1 MFSSL
6 YIYLANPKQKL
17 ETQFCRS
24 MHFSTN
30 AIFTEM
36 QWYYKVINFGVVD
49 GVNCNLYLDCFVL
62 KSQPI
67 QGLDSLGS
75 VLTTMVIDK
84 SITEALT

>member
-1 MFSSL
+1 MD
-6 YIYLANPKQKL
+6 NPKQDESTL
-17 ETQFCRS
+17 LQINALS
-24 MHFSTN
+24 MN

-36 QWYYKVINFGVVD
+36 QWYYKAINFVVVY